1 MKKDEIIP
9 ANIAESTTNDVMLV
23 ERLKS
28 KDFRHCSIL
37 ARYEVD
43 PP

>member
-9 ANIAESTTNDVMLV
+9 ESIADSTTKEVMLV
-23 ERLKS
+23 ERVKS

-37 ARYEVD
+37 ARYEVA